1 MSGSS
6 LHCLPCYLLHI
17 WEQVI
22 FNSVLSL
29 NPCIP
34 LFSPQDIHPLTQTL
48 PVIYSS
54 SRQDS
59 HFTEVILL
67 LIFSPAHQQRGAPEP
82 HPCTLMYR
90 INNRKIVRTKYQVLK
105 EIQKEIVYRTTKQC
119 DIWCPRP
126 DLDCI
131 LSNISSVIPL
141 EESFGDSYSRVLSYR
156 KGFHVETLRQAKKL
170 QLSSEPSEVP
180 QRPLFQKEKNLS

>member
-105 EIQKEIVYRTTKQC
+105 EI
-119 DIWCPRP
+119 
-126 DLDCI
+126 
-131 LSNISSVIPL
+131 
-141 EESFGDSYSRVLSYR
+141 
-156 KGFHVETLRQAKKL
+156 
-170 QLSSEPSEVP
+170 
-180 QRPLFQKEKNLS
+180 